1 MFAGCVEDENPVP
14 TPSPAPTPTQAVTPA
29 ETPEP
34 TATLSPSQPPV
45 SDVDYINDGGAVRVG
60 AFNIQVF
67 GKSKASKPEVMEVL
81 GRIIRTYDVVAIQG
95 IRDESQTSL
104 PALVDTVNSGN
115 SQYDYVVGERLGRT
129 TSKEQ
134 YAYIYNTQTIEL
146 TDTPHSPHTYPEPAG
161 TDSFHREPYIAS
173 FEAIA
178 CNFDFIL
185 IMIHVDP
192 DEATEEINALD
203 NVVKYAQSTYPD
215 EQEFIVM
222 GDLNADCSY
231 FDEDSSSTMSGNN
244 YHWCID
250 NSVDTTTKSTDCTYD
265 RIIITNPTASY
276 FTGDSGVFRYDLE
289 YGLTEDETTA
299 VSDHYPAYAEFSC
312 NGGTVSTSTSRSITV
327 TPAPTPAPTETGLV
341 AHWKLD
347 ETNGTTAYDSV
358 GSHNGTLVG
367 SSTWTARAPEGL
379 NPMGAIGLH
388 STDGSDARYVDCG
401 DGGDLDITG
410 DRSVAAW
417 FKIDDW
423 NVEWGGL
430 VTKGNG
436 ALGGYNLLRSKN
448 DSVYGGH
455 DDGVA
460 FQVYGQT
467 GTDITSQQVVRGEIN
482 VTDGKWHHAAGTYVC
497 DYDDG
502 SSLDV
507 GLLSIYV
514 DGVLDRDYVVKGGV
528 TLTNDESVQIN
539 GMEGAFFTNSTIDDV
554 RIYNKALSLEEIRA
568 IMGEFTSTD
577 PVMWEYTEWAVD
589 NPSWSGNEY
598 DIVATVIFSHTS
610 SGSTHTTEMFYDGSN
625 TWKFRFTGTKT
636 GEWTFATTSSDPELN
651 GLTGNV
657 TVAPNPDPNA
667 RGFLTKQG
675 NRYAIQVGN
684 DGELEAFRLNV
695 YMNGE
700 DFPEFIHNLTSTEM
714 INAYIADAKQYGFDT
729 IFVHVCNNW
738 FDFGSLGWDEH
749 SSENPDPLTFAALEN
764 LIMIA
769 RNQGIHVQIWGW
781 GDDRNDRLWTSTGA
795 GGING
800 IPDRRIQ
807 RYIAARLGPVPGW
820 TMGYGFDLHEW
831 TTEDDLESWALYL
844 HQHFGWQ
851 HMLWGRARYND
862 ELDAKSYPYTNNNG
876 QPFSYDDAVS
886 NLDSDLNRPHF
897 YGERFW
903 YMRDGVW
910 TMENTRRA
918 IWHYTLAGG
927 MGSWWGFYKYVPTSE
942 RPHPPYPNP
951 EQLVTANQFW
961 VGRFLLDMERA
972 NNLTDGYCLKSTTN
986 KNYVFYKE
994 ETDSVQMNLSS
1005 METALPAIAVDAKLD
1020 YAEINIGTL
1029 STTSQTW
1036 NAPYV
1041 SDWAVAVGDFD

>member
-1 MFAGCVEDENPVP
+1 MKWYAPYGRLLIVIAIIAVVVMFAGCVEDENPVS
-14 TPSPAPTPTQAVTPA
+14 TPSPAPTPTQAVTPT

-34 TATLSPSQPPV
+34 TATLSPSQQPV

-60 AFNIQVF
+60 AFNIPVF

-95 IRDESQTSL
+95 IRDESQTAL
-104 PALVDTVNSGN
+104 PALVDTVNAGN
-115 SQYDYVVGERLGRT
+115 SQYGYVVGERLGRT
-129 TSKEQ
+129 TSREQ
-134 YAYIYNTQTIEL
+134 YAYIYNTRTIEL

-185 IMIHVDP
+185 ITIHVDP

-203 NVVKYAQSTYPD
+203 TVVKYAQSTYPD

-222 GDLNADCSY
+222 GNLNADCSY
-231 FDEDSSSTMSGNN
+231 FDEDSSSTMSGSN

-299 VSDHYPAYAEFSC
+299 VSDHYPVYAEFSC
-312 NGGTVSTSTSRSITV
+312 NGGTVSRSTSGSGTV
-327 TPAPTPAPTETGLV
+327 TPTPTPAPTETGLV

-347 ETNGTTAYDSV
+347 ETNGTTAHDSV

-367 SSTWTARAPEGL
+367 SYTWTAGAPEGL

-423 NVEWGGL
+423 NVEWAGL

-436 ALGGYNLLRSKN
+436 ALGGYNLLRSEY

-482 VTDGKWHHAAGTYVC
+482 VTDGKWHHAVGTYVC

-502 SSLDV
+502 GSLDV

-514 DGVLDRDYVVKGGV
+514 DGVLDRDYVVKGGM
-528 TLTNDESVQIN
+528 TLTNNESVQIN
-539 GMEGAFFTNSTIDDV
+539 GMGGGFFTNSTIDDV
-554 RIYNKALSLEEIRA
+554 RIYNKALSLEEVEAITPTPTPAPTETGLVAHWKLDETNGTTAHDSVGSHNGTLVGSYTWTAGAPEGLNPMGAIGLHSTDGSDARYVDCGDGGDLDITGDRSVAAWFKIDDWNVEWAGLVTKGNGALGGYNLLRSEYDSVYGGHDDGVAFQVYGQTGTDITSQQVVRGEINVTDGKWHHAVGTYVCDYDDGGSLDVGLLSIYVDGVLDRDYVVKGGMTLTNNESVQINGMGGGFFTNSTIDDVRIYNKALSLEEVRA

-598 DIVATVIFSHTS
+598 DIVATVIFTHTS

-625 TWKFRFTGTKT
+625 TWKFRFT
-636 GEWTFATTSSDPELN
+636 
-651 GLTGNV
+651 
-657 TVAPNPDPNA
+657 
-667 RGFLTKQG
+667 
-675 NRYAIQVGN
+675 
-684 DGELEAFRLNV
+684 
-695 YMNGE
+695 
-700 DFPEFIHNLTSTEM
+700 
-714 INAYIADAKQYGFDT
+714 
-729 IFVHVCNNW
+729 
-738 FDFGSLGWDEH
+738 
-749 SSENPDPLTFAALEN
+749 
-764 LIMIA
+764 
-769 RNQGIHVQIWGW
+769 
-781 GDDRNDRLWTSTGA
+781 
-795 GGING
+795 
-800 IPDRRIQ
+800 
-807 RYIAARLGPVPGW
+807 
-820 TMGYGFDLHEW
+820 
-831 TTEDDLESWALYL
+831 
-844 HQHFGWQ
+844 
-851 HMLWGRARYND
+851 
-862 ELDAKSYPYTNNNG
+862 
-876 QPFSYDDAVS
+876 
-886 NLDSDLNRPHF
+886 
-897 YGERFW
+897 
-903 YMRDGVW
+903 
-910 TMENTRRA
+910 
-918 IWHYTLAGG
+918 
-927 MGSWWGFYKYVPTSE
+927 
-942 RPHPPYPNP
+942 
-951 EQLVTANQFW
+951 
-961 VGRFLLDMERA
+961 
-972 NNLTDGYCLKSTTN
+972 
-986 KNYVFYKE
+986 
-994 ETDSVQMNLSS
+994 
-1005 METALPAIAVDAKLD
+1005 
-1020 YAEINIGTL
+1020 
-1029 STTSQTW
+1029 
-1036 NAPYV
+1036 
-1041 SDWAVAVGDFD
+1041 